1 MVIKKELTKEERI
14 KKEFNR
20 VNKIIK
26 EEMTESR
33 FKALQPLA
41 QRVAFLR
48 ISIEDMEQDLLL
60 NGFVELFTQSPTTP
74 PYERER
80 PTAKQYSTSLKNYQS
95 LCKQLTD
102 NFEQKTNAGLIDD
115 GFESFLE
122 GR

>member
-1 MVIKKELTKEERI
+1 MTKEITKEQRI
-14 KKEFNR
+14 RKEYNR

-41 QRVAFLR
+41 HRVAFLR
-48 ISIEDMEQDLLL
+48 ISIEDMELDLLE
-60 NGFVELFTQSPTTP
+60 NGFVEMFSQSPSTP

-80 PTAKQYSTSLKNYQS
+80 PTAKQYSTALKNYQS

-115 GFESFLE
+115 GFQSFLE
-122 GR
+122 GN